1 MKEKDIR
8 DRINAFLRNKL
19 QHLVVPASMG
29 LGLALGACDTSG
41 LKSNQDSSPDSTAIQ
56 PRSGGAGGGLTGAG
70 GSLYGLGGSI
80 PPGSGGS
87 AGSGGGLGGAGGA
100 LYGLGGSAP
109 RSGGAGGGLGG
120 AAGTMY
126 GLGGRSGGAGGG
138 LGGAAGTMYGLGGRS
153 GGAGG
158 GLGGAGGTVYGTGGF
173 KDAGGGDS
181 VDSGAIPETGKSDVG
196 QSPDELISE
205 AGVADAK
212 DTSPR
217 DVFSE

>member
-1 MKEKDIR
+1 MKEKDVR

-29 LGLALGACDTSG
+29 IGLALGACDTSG

-56 PRSGGAGGGLTGAG
+56 PRSGGAG
-70 GSLYGLGGSI
+70 
-80 PPGSGGS
+80 
-87 AGSGGGLGGAGGA
+87 GGAGGA

-173 KDAGGGDS
+173 KDAGPSGGGGAI
-181 VDSGAIPETGKSDVG
+181 DSGDEAGKKDVG

-205 AGVADAK
+205 AGVAK
-212 DTSPR
+212 DTSSR